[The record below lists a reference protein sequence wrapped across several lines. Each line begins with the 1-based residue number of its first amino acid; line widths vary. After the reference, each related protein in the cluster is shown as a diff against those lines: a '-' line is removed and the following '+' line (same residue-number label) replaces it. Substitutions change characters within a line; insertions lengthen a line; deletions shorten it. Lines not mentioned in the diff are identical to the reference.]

1 MVRRISADFRNIK
14 QSTKEVTMNQK
25 ILMTG
30 WGYPPNIDGGLD
42 IHVKHLFEELR
53 SKGVEVDLVLPADR
67 APEKEN
73 VIPVEVGEGD
83 MVQKARRLSQ
93 KAAELAKDYDIVHT
107 HDWFGAE
114 AGFKAQKYS
123 DVKWVSTFHSLSS
136 SRNRN
141 PGEELQKLEKVA
153 AEKAD
158 QTIAV
163 SNKLKKEVKNEFK
176 SDPNVIHNG
185 FSIPDSSGVK
195 VRKRH
200 GIEGEMILFIG
211 RHAEQKGLEHLIYGF
226 NKLLHEQEATLVIG
240 GNGHLSEAL
249 QTFTEI
255 LEIEENVVFT
265 GFIPREELG
274 DYYAAADVFVSP
286 SINEP
291 FGLTITEALESGTPV
306 VATSNGVEEIVGG
319 SIFSVE
325 PESDSIK
332 NGVQKALERNEAV
345 EYSNRNWK
353 QMAGETVKVYG
364 RLS

>member
-1 MVRRISADFRNIK
+1 
-14 QSTKEVTMNQK
+14 MNQK

-42 IHVKHLFEELR
+42 IHVKHLFEELQ
-53 SKGVEVDLVLPADR
+53 SKKIDVDLVLPADR
-67 APEKEN
+67 APEKES
-73 VIPVEVGEGD
+73 VIPVEVGDGD
-83 MVQKARRLSQ
+83 MIQKSRKLSQ

-114 AGFKAQKYS
+114 AGFKAKKYA

-141 PGEELQKLEKVA
+141 PGDELQKMEKVA
-153 AEKAD
+153 AEEAD
-158 QTIAV
+158 RPIAV
-163 SNKLKKEVKNEFK
+163 SNKLKKEIKNEFD
-176 SDPNVIHNG
+176 SDPEVVHNG
-185 FSIPDSSGVK
+185 FSVPESSGVK
-195 VRKRH
+195 VKKRH
-200 GIEGEMILFIG
+200 GIKGDMILFIG

-226 NKLLHEQEATLVIG
+226 KKLINEQEATLVIG
-240 GNGHLSEAL
+240 GSGHLSEAL

-319 SIFSVE
+319 SIFSVK
-325 PESDSIK
+325 PESGSIK
-332 NGVQKALERNEAV
+332 QGVQKALERNEVV
-345 EYSNRNWK
+345 EYSNRSWK
-353 QMAGETVKVYG
+353 EMAEETVKIYDN
-364 RLS
+364 LS

>member
-1 MVRRISADFRNIK
+1 MKS
-14 QSTKEVTMNQK
+14 K

-30 WGYPPNIDGGLD
+30 WGYPPKIDGGLD
-42 IHVKHLFEELR
+42 IHVKHLFEQLQ
-53 SKGVEVDLVLPADR
+53 SKQVDVDLVLPADR
-67 APEKEN
+67 APDKEN
-73 VIPVEVGEGD
+73 VIPVEVGDGD
-83 MVQKARRLSQ
+83 MVQKSRKLSQ

-114 AGFKAQKYS
+114 AGFKAKKYS
-123 DVKWVSTFHSLSS
+123 DVKWVSTIHSLSS

-141 PGEELQKLEKVA
+141 PGEEIQKLEKVA
-153 AEKAD
+153 AEEAD
-158 QTIAV
+158 QSIAV
-163 SNKLKKEVKNEFK
+163 SNKLKEEIKNEFN
-176 SDPNVIHNG
+176 SDPEVVHNG
-185 FSIPDSSGVK
+185 FSVPKSSGVK

-200 GIEGEMILFIG
+200 GIEGDMILFIG

-226 NKLLHEQEATLVIG
+226 NKLLNEQEATLVIG
-240 GNGHLSEAL
+240 GNGHLSDAL

-255 LEIEENVVFT
+255 LGIEENVVFT

-325 PESDSIK
+325 PESESIK
-332 NGVQKALERNEAV
+332 QGVQEALERNEAV
-345 EYSNRNWK
+345 EYSNRSWK
-353 QMAGETVKVYG
+353 QMAEETVEIYDK
-364 RLS
+364 LS